1 MYESIISNNSE
12 YFFQSS
18 IWMDIIRS
26 LFWIIIKFLVVLSNA
41 MENVFNSAYELI
53 NFLDTDTFKNFITR
67 FSVFI
72 IPILTVSFLAIG
84 LILTFSE
91 KKPPVLK
98 NIAIGLAIIYV
109 MPTIISYLNI
119 GLISAKNDLLDNSMT
134 NQMVLSNIS
143 DLSYIATQGFSFSTT
158 LADTSSNQDMSI
170 NAIDVTEHL
179 NPKKYNGQAKEIFSH
194 YMTIDE
200 TGHLEWKEYDK
211 KGMFDIFDPPWYY
224 RYSVHFFQLF
234 LYLLANILVFG
245 FSTYAVV
252 RMIFEIVTSRIL
264 ACLHSMELASGEK
277 TKKILEYFFQAYLI
291 LLFIPIMLKVY
302 LLIIAYT
309 NTNFDNGLI
318 RAIIVF
324 LAALI
329 IVDGPSIIQKIYGY
343 DLGMSQGAQK
353 VMSFMRLVQQQR
365 MQHHMMQNS
374 KNARKNRNF
383 NNASRKSGS
392 AANEPNINLSSMNN
406 KGQQFSN
413 VSEPNINS
421 SSATDN
427 TAAFSSKSNGKN
439 GNTNNT
445 KNNADNINSNSSIN
459 NSGGGAMNEPNINN
473 MEDTNKVSEPNINK
487 PTGNTKEPVVNNKED
502 KSSAGTAGHSPAASG
517 DSKGIGNTK
526 EPVVNNKE
534 DKSSAGTAGHSPA
547 ASGNKE
553 AGNTKEPVVNNKED
567 KSSAGTAGHSP
578 AASGNKEAGN
588 TKEPVVNNKED
599 KSSAGTAGHSP
610 AASGDSKGTGN
621 TKEPVVNNKEGKSS
635 AGTAGHVTTA
645 SGGNKG
651 TGNTKEPVV
660 NNKEG
665 KSSAGTA
672 GHVTTASGGNK
683 GTGSTKEPVVN
694 NKEDKSSAG
703 TVGTTGHSPAASVD
717 NMEVSDNK
725 KIQPGRTANQN
736 FNSGLQKNSLS
747 DEDRMVNKKFRI
759 GGNEDE

>member
-502 KSSAGTAGHSPAASG
+502 KSSAGIAGHSPAASG
-517 DSKGIGNTK
+517 DSKGT
-526 EPVVNNKE
+526 
-534 DKSSAGTAGHSPA
+534 
-547 ASGNKE
+547 
-553 AGNTKEPVVNNKED
+553 GNTKEPVVNNKED

-651 TGNTKEPVV
+651 TGSTKEPVVNNKEGKSSAGTAGHVTTTSGGNKGTGSTKEPVV

-683 GTGSTKEPVVN
+683 GTGNTKEPVVN
-694 NKEDKSSAG
+694 NKEGKSSAR
-703 TVGTTGHSPAASVD
+703 TAGHSPAASGD
-717 NMEVSDNK
+717 NREVSNNK

-747 DEDRMVNKKFRI
+747 DGDRMVNKKFRI

>member
-502 KSSAGTAGHSPAASG
+502 KSSAGIAGHSPAASG
-517 DSKGIGNTK
+517 DSKGT
-526 EPVVNNKE
+526 
-534 DKSSAGTAGHSPA
+534 
-547 ASGNKE
+547 
-553 AGNTKEPVVNNKED
+553 GNTKEPVVNNKED

-621 TKEPVVNNKEGKSS
+621 TKEPVLNNKEGKSS

-665 KSSAGTA
+665 KSSARTA
-672 GHVTTASGGNK
+672 
-683 GTGSTKEPVVN
+683 
-694 NKEDKSSAG
+694 
-703 TVGTTGHSPAASVD
+703 GHSPAASGD
-717 NMEVSDNK
+717 NREVSNNK

-747 DEDRMVNKKFRI
+747 DGDRMVNKKFRI

>member
-578 AASGNKEAGN
+578 AASG
-588 TKEPVVNNKED
+588 
-599 KSSAGTAGHSP
+599 
-610 AASGDSKGTGN
+610 DSKGTGN

>member
-502 KSSAGTAGHSPAASG
+502 KSSAGIAGHSPAASG
-517 DSKGIGNTK
+517 DSKGT
-526 EPVVNNKE
+526 
-534 DKSSAGTAGHSPA
+534 
-547 ASGNKE
+547 
-553 AGNTKEPVVNNKED
+553 GNTKEPVVNNKED

-651 TGNTKEPVV
+651 TGSTKEPVV

-683 GTGSTKEPVVN
+683 GTGNTKEPVVN
-694 NKEDKSSAG
+694 NKEGKSSAR
-703 TVGTTGHSPAASVD
+703 TAGHSPAASGD
-717 NMEVSDNK
+717 NREVSNNK

-747 DEDRMVNKKFRI
+747 DGDRMVNKKFRI